1 MNPVIEKAL
10 RLAEASG
17 ASYAEARLTTTTT
30 EVIEAEDGSIKE
42 VSRNTVKGL
51 GIRVFV
57 GTSSGF
63 AATSDLSEDSIRSAV
78 EAAIAAARA
87 VGGGSPLAER
97 RVWKGRATSRL
108 VVDPFEVDFRE
119 KVELVLEANKAALGV
134 GGVKSSLTYLGIR
147 REVREIGASDGA
159 DVIVDVTMTGLVQSV
174 SAAEG
179 ASLERASDSD
189 SAVAGW
195 EFMEGRDWASFSRSV
210 AELAVKALHA
220 EVPKAGKYRVVA
232 DPRLI
237 GLILHE
243 AFGHALEG
251 DLVSSGAY
259 VLTGKIGETVAS
271 ELVTVIDDGV
281 VEGGY
286 FVPFDD
292 EGNRKEKVVAVEKGI
307 LKSYLTG
314 RRQAAELGQAV
325 TGNARAQ
332 DYASAPIVRQTNIF
346 IEPGDWGFEEMIR
359 ELGNGLYLLGR
370 SARGGQVDTASG
382 TFTFSVGP
390 SWVVESGEIKKMIK
404 GVVVSGQ
411 VLETLKAVEAVGK
424 DLRVR
429 TSVFGGC
436 GKEAQTVKV
445 GLGGPHVL
453 IKEIV
458 VGGR

>member
-1 MNPVIEKAL
+1 MDPVIEKAL
-10 RLAEASG
+10 RLAESSG
-17 ASYAEARLTTTTT
+17 ASYAEARLTTTVT
-30 EVIEAEDGSIKE
+30 EVIEAEDGTIKE

-51 GIRVFV
+51 GVRVFV
-57 GTSSGF
+57 GDSSGF
-63 AATSDLSEDSIRSAV
+63 AATSDLSEEAVRAAV
-78 EAAIAAARA
+78 EAAVAAARA
-87 VGGGSPLAER
+87 VGGGAQLAER
-97 RVWKGRATSRL
+97 GVWRGRSASRL
-108 VVDPFEVDFRE
+108 VIDPFGIDFSE
-119 KVELVLEANKAALGV
+119 KIELVLEANKAALGV
-134 GGVKSSLTYLGIR
+134 DGVKSSLTYLGIR
-147 REVREIGASDGA
+147 REVREVGTTDGA
-159 DVIVDVTMTGLVQSV
+159 DVVVDVTMTGLAQSV

-179 ASLERASDSD
+179 ASLERASDSE

-195 EFMEGRDWASFSRSV
+195 EFMEERDWASFSRSV

-251 DLVSSGAY
+251 DLVSSSAS
-259 VLTGKIGETVAS
+259 VLKGRLGEVVAS
-271 ELVTVIDDGV
+271 DLVTVVDDGL

-292 EGNRKEKVVAVEKGI
+292 EGSRKERVVAVEKGV
-307 LKSYLTG
+307 LRSYLTG

-332 DYASAPIVRQTNIF
+332 DYAHAPIVRQTNIF
-346 IEPGDWGFEEMIR
+346 IEPGDWGFDEMIK
-359 ELGNGLYLLGR
+359 ELGDGLYLLGR

-390 SWVVESGEIKKMIK
+390 SWVVEGGEIKKMIK

-453 IKEIV
+453 IREIV